1 MVLHPMS
8 RKSTSYLVP
17 ATIATFLVLAYN
29 IYAAKNHALG
39 YAFISFCVFLAAC
52 IRDRSEAAMESLRNF
67 DRHLLMW
74 PCFAFLW
81 TLIFTVISHYVGK
94 SVLIAVPVSS
104 GFVLGTLFPAFVQHL
119 RGKD

>member
-1 MVLHPMS
+1 MS

-29 IYAAKNHALG
+29 IYAAKNHALD

-52 IRDRSEAAMESLRNF
+52 IRDRGEVAMEGLRNF
-67 DRHLLMW
+67 DRYLLMW
-74 PCFAFLW
+74 PGFAFLW
-81 TLIFTVISHYVGK
+81 TFIFTVISHYVGN

-119 RGKD
+119 SGKD